1 MNQYEIFIVKSVSY
15 LIHHDF
21 DKAYYFLAQGEAAW
35 PNAAIEFRFNIGL
48 LHYLKE
54 EYSKSVAIYS
64 DLLLQLQDAFD
75 DDEQTINLILS
86 LSINLILSLLKDGQR
101 YEDILKIQKLPTFS
115 KIKMLKQ
122 PLNFKIQKLI
132 TYSTYQYKMKMQK

>member
-1 MNQYEIFIVKSVSY
+1 
-15 LIHHDF
+15 L

-54 EYSKSVAIYS
+54 EYAKSVAIYS

-101 YEDILKIQKLPTFS
+101 YEDILKDS
-115 KIKMLKQ
+115 KVPHVLEDKDVETAFEL
-122 PLNFKIQKLI
+122 
-132 TYSTYQYKMKMQK
+132 

>member
-1 MNQYEIFIVKSVSY
+1 
-15 LIHHDF
+15 L

-54 EYSKSVAIYS
+54 EYAKSVAIYS

-101 YEDILKIQKLPTFS
+101 YEDILKIQKFPTFS

-122 PLNFKIQKLI
+122 PLNFKIQQLI
-132 TYSTYQYKMKMQK
+132 TYSTYQYKMKMKKQKAILTGLDTRNILTND